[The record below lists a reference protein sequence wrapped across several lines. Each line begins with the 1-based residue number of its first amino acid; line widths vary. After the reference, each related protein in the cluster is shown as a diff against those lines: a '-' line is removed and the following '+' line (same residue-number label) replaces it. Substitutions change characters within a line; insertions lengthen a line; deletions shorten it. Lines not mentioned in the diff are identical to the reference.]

1 MSIAKIIAP
10 VTGSKRDSIVLGTAL
25 AAAKPFN
32 AHVIALFVRPDPWM
46 VVPYSGVPLSASL
59 TQGLIDEANAI
70 ADQASKRARLTLYR
84 EAENAGARV
93 LATPERVSEL
103 SCSFREAHGSLPHL
117 VAEAA
122 RLSDLVVFGPQS
134 EIDGDGINDAFLET
148 LTKTDRPVLI
158 AEQTPSRMVCNV
170 AIAWDGSVAAC
181 HAVTAALPYLKHA
194 EVIDILT
201 VHKSGEPRHST
212 HELSEY
218 LALHGL
224 SCTEHF
230 IRSEKGLVAR
240 ELIEHALQRNTDL
253 LVMGGYGHGYF
264 REYLFGG
271 VTQDIRWHAS
281 VPVVMMH

>member
-10 VTGSKRDSIVLGTAL
+10 ITGSKRDSIVLATAL

-59 TQGLIDEANAI
+59 TQNLIDEAAAI
-70 ADQASKRARLTLYR
+70 ADQASKRARLTLHR

-93 LATPERVSEL
+93 LAMPERLAEL
-103 SCSFREAHGSLPHL
+103 SCSYREAHGSLPHL

-122 RLSDLVVFGPQS
+122 RLADLVVFGPQS
-134 EIDGDGINDAFLET
+134 KTNGDGINDAFLET

-158 AEQTPSRMVCNV
+158 AEQVPSRMVCNM
-170 AIAWDGSVAAC
+170 AIAWDGSIPAC

-194 EVIDILT
+194 EVIDILSVYKT
-201 VHKSGEPRHST
+201 GEPRHSIE
-212 HELSEY
+212 ELTEY

-224 SCTEHF
+224 SCTEHI
-230 IRSEKGLVAR
+230 IRSDKGLVAR

-253 LVMGGYGHGYF
+253 LVMGGYGHDHF
-264 REYLFGG
+264 REFLFGG
-271 VTQDIRWHAS
+271 VTEDVRWNAA